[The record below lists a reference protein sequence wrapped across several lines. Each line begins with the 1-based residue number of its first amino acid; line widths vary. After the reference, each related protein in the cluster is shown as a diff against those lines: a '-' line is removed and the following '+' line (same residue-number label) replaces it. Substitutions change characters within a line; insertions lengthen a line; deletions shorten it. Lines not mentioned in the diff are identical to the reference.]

1 MSKQQIKDK
10 PLHQQPKTTTKD
22 LLNALFPSRMSKMD
36 EPSFLCDF
44 ME

>member
-1 MSKQQIKDK
+1 
-10 PLHQQPKTTTKD
+10 
-22 LLNALFPSRMSKMD
+22 MSKMD